1 MAGGQA
7 AAVPRAGGRVGAVA
21 RGGVVPV
28 PLGGHGVG
36 EQGRRGDLAAPPAQR
51 PRPRVRA
58 DDRQAQGEVPA
69 DGVGVAGVRGRLAAG
84 AVQGDRPDQAAGG
97 GAGAD
102 RPDALLGRR
111 PAVLLLGLHADGGDL
126 RRGTGRGRPDA
137 GGRQAGEGD
146 RLRAGQ
152 AALAAA
158 GRLERAAGP
167 GVGRRRLD
175 AQAGREVL
183 PDVRGGGDGEPDVR
197 DGLRRRQVAAGAV
210 RAAEEQPGPANDD
223 RAGHRDGP
231 RVRGGGPA
239 QLAVGVL
246 HGAGRG
252 GARVRAA
259 AGDGPGVHRG
269 GRGAARGRG
278 QLAARGGCRRR
289 RRGRSRRG
297 GCR

>member
-36 EQGRRGDLAAPPAQR
+36 EQGRRGDLAAPPAER

-69 DGVGVAGVRGRLAAG
+69 DGVGVVGVRGGLAAG

-102 RPDALLGRR
+102 RPDAVLGRRR

-126 RRGTGRGRPDA
+126 RRGAGRGRPDA
-137 GGRQAGEGD
+137 GDRQAGEGD
-146 RLRAGQ
+146 RVRAGQ

-158 GRLERAAGP
+158 GRLERAARA
-167 GVGRRRLD
+167 GVGRR
-175 AQAGREVL
+175 A
-183 PDVRGGGDGEPDVR
+183 
-197 DGLRRRQVAAGAV
+197 
-210 RAAEEQPGPANDD
+210 PGCSS
-223 RAGHRDGP
+223 GTG
-231 RVRGGGPA
+231 
-239 QLAVGVL
+239 
-246 HGAGRG
+246 
-252 GARVRAA
+252 
-259 AGDGPGVHRG
+259 
-269 GRGAARGRG
+269 
-278 QLAARGGCRRR
+278 
-289 RRGRSRRG
+289 STT
-297 GCR
+297 